1 MNIEDIEFIDRNNVC
16 IYYELDNI
24 EFHLNFSWEFVH
36 YNEDEGEAKIDVYA
50 EDCQQ
55 WINGVCHS
63 YFPSSEEMREVK
75 SAIED
80 IVLDDLIYYGI
91 DEWLESREL
100 DDEYFNEN

>member
-24 EFHLNFSWEFVH
+24 EFHLNFSWEFIS
-36 YNEDEGEAKIDVYA
+36 YNEDEYEAKIDVYA

-55 WINGVCHS
+55 WINGVCHP
-63 YFPSSEEMREVK
+63 YFPTKQEMREVK

-80 IVLDDLIYYGI
+80 IVLEDLIYYGI
-91 DEWLESREL
+91 DEYIESREL
-100 DDEYFNEN
+100 DEDYFNEY

>member
-36 YNEDEGEAKIDVYA
+36 YNEDEYEAKIDVYA

-55 WINGVCHS
+55 WINGVCHP
-63 YFPSSEEMREVK
+63 YFPTKQEMREVK

-80 IVLDDLIYYGI
+80 IVLEDLIYYGI
-91 DEWLESREL
+91 DEYIESREL
-100 DDEYFNEN
+100 DEDYYNEY